1 MPYLGLA
8 DMHKLHLKS
17 TSEQVYDYLLQAIFE
32 RELQSGEKLVIE
44 NIARQLGTSTTPVRD
59 AFKKLELQGLLEVR
73 PRSGSYVK
81 MPTAKEIEDVFQLR
95 LILEQAAIEQC
106 GAPLDPHVSVQIEGA
121 LNQAGHSGEV
131 ADFIGSD
138 EMLHEAILKCL
149 DNAEVFGV
157 TRLIWIKMR
166 LFRIVCG
173 QDMDFDLN
181 ALDEHRKILLAL
193 KSADKSALKNLV
205 TMHILKVQKKTIM
218 SFMRL
223 K

>member
-1 MPYLGLA
+1 MQ
-8 DMHKLHLKS
+8 KLHLKS
-17 TSEQVYDYLLQAIFE
+17 TGEHVYDYLLQAIFE

-44 NIARQLGTSTTPVRD
+44 SIAAQLGTSTTPVRD

-106 GAPLDPHVSVQIEGA
+106 GSPLDVQAAAQIEAA
-121 LNQAGHSGEV
+121 LDRAEHSGKV
-131 ADFIGSD
+131 SDFIGGD
-138 EMLHEAILKCL
+138 EMLHEAILKRL

-173 QDMDFDLN
+173 QDMDFDLS

-193 KSADKSALKNLV
+193 KKADKAILKDLD
-205 TMHILKVQKKTIM
+205 TMHILNVQKKTIM

-223 K
+223 E